1 MCRQTRWPSL
11 CWSRQAAAGHALA
24 GAKVRTIV
32 SRLARLLLP
41 TGRLLRGVAAAA
53 AVVVAVKAAAEVV
66 AVKAA
71 AEVVAVKAGL
81 ASLLTRLVVADRAV
95 KMLPPTTIRSLSP
108 PTGTDRVL
116 ICRLGWLVGW
126 LFGWLWFPA
135 RAYAF
140 VGHF

>member
-53 AVVVAVKAAAEVV
+53 AVVV